1 VLSAKRGAR
10 LVPVALVL
18 GVVPLAALGAAV
30 PASQPGPGPTVAAG
44 ADREPLEDPATPIPL
59 VAATGGPDAVAGVV
73 ARVVPPA
80 GTGTFTVVPG
90 SVPAPGTGAV
100 LTVRVEVENGLPVEV
115 TAFARFVMDT
125 LNDAR
130 GWGHDGAM
138 TFARTGGEAEI
149 VVRLASPETTGR
161 LCAPID
167 TAGPLSCRVG
177 RHAVVNLY
185 RWVEGSTDYHGDLTA
200 YRSYVVN
207 HEVGHVLGHEHVDCP
222 APAAPAPVMQQQS
235 LGLDG
240 CSPNPWP
247 YPG

>member
-18 GVVPLAALGAAV
+18 GVVPLTAVGAAG
-30 PASQPGPGPTVAAG
+30 PAPQPDPGRIVAAG
-44 ADREPLEDPATPIPL
+44 PEPLEDRAVPVPTVATP
-59 VAATGGPDAVAGVV
+59 AGPDVIAGVLV
-73 ARVVPPA
+73 RYVPQA

-90 SVPAPGTGAV
+90 SEPAPGAGA
-100 LTVRVEVENGLPVEV
+100 LRTVRVEVENGLPVEV
-115 TAFARFVMDT
+115 TAFARFVMRT

-138 TFARTGGEAEI
+138 TFARTAGDAEI

-161 LCAPID
+161 LCEPID

-177 RHAVVNLY
+177 PHAVVNHY
-185 RWVEGSTDYHGDLTA
+185 RWVEGSPDYHGDLTA

-207 HEVGHVLGHEHVDCP
+207 HEVGHVLGHDHVNCP
-222 APAAPAPVMQQQS
+222 ALAAPAPVMQQQS
-235 LGLDG
+235 LGLNG